1 MAENNSENK
10 FVVSREGENIFIYI
24 STALFI
30 LLILTLKFN
39 YSISNYQLET
49 YLPYYKISLN
59 WIFVF
64 IIAIVISIGYFIF
77 LLFYHKMEMSKVF
90 NELTWGL
97 KLVYVSIIG
106 GLVIFLISLP
116 IGKLVGQLLVL
127 IFNNFLNP
135 IPVWIQY
142 SFFMFIPFLAA
153 GLWAGYKM
161 KIDGFTWGVVVSS
174 VIIFFLILSDKNV
187 KIISGPFYEYGAKI
201 YILLSCFSALGSKI
215 FTRKN
220 DFLQKKHREA
230 EEAKFKEEKK
240 EEASTPVKSK
250 RRRKRK

>member
-1 MAENNSENK
+1 MAENNSEHK
-10 FVVSREGENIFIYI
+10 FIVNREGENNYIYI

-30 LLILTLKFN
+30 ILILTLKLN
-39 YSISNYQLET
+39 YSISNYQLES
-49 YLPYYKISLN
+49 YLPYYKISFN
-59 WIFVF
+59 WIYIF
-64 IIAIVISIGYFIF
+64 IISLVITIGYFIF
-77 LLFYHKMEMSKVF
+77 LIFYHKMEMSKVF
-90 NELTWGL
+90 DELIWGL
-97 KLVYVSIIG
+97 KLVYVSIFG
-106 GLVIFLISLP
+106 GLVIFLLSLP
-116 IGKLVGQLLVL
+116 IGRLVGQVLVL
-127 IFNNFLNP
+127 IFNNFMNP

-161 KIDGFTWGVVVSS
+161 KIDGYTWGVVVSS
-174 VIIFFLILSDKNV
+174 LIIFFLILSDKNV

-220 DFLQKKHREA
+220 DSLQKKHREA

-240 EEASTPVKSK
+240 EKGSTTPKSK
-250 RRRKRK
+250 KRRKRK